1 MRSEGGKPSDKPTF
15 PALAVG
21 HHLGIRVFR
30 PPSQQPAGREGDISA
45 TFRCA
50 GPLQRLAKSPPG
62 EFLEPPRGFWNE
74 HGDASG
80 VPAKTN
86 TFQAKPAP
94 VWSGFWRAEAIQTV
108 RVLWGCAWL
117 RSPGPR
123 RCRTHLDRTH
133 LTPAEALEE
142 QRQVYNTSINC

>member
-45 TFRCA
+45 TFRRA

-94 VWSGFWRAEAIQTV
+94 VWSGFGGRKRYRLSGCYGDVRGAVAPDHVVAEHIWTV
-108 RVLWGCAWL
+108 HA
-117 RSPGPR
+117 
-123 RCRTHLDRTH
+123 
-133 LTPAEALEE
+133 
-142 QRQVYNTSINC
+142 